1 MRAPEGS
8 SPCPDRED
16 RRNRRRPEENSGAVT
31 PPAAAWWL
39 LWAKTE
45 RGGDRWHRLPYHL
58 LDVAATAEV
67 LWERLPDAARSV
79 PLGLSDNSDECRRIV
94 VFLAAAHDVGK
105 ANPFF
110 QYKDARRATALE
122 LTDPGPEKHGH
133 GYASGVFL
141 KAWLSERW
149 GWGGMAAANVAK
161 AVGGH
166 HGSFFQDVKAAPLR
180 LDQEPWQAFGPRL
193 LNDLAEVLDAPPKI
207 REPKDLNA
215 FLAWIAGFV
224 CVADWLGSHE
234 TMTVWETGDRP
245 LLDYLAE
252 ARGQAKRLFANLDWI
267 VPSPTESRPVEE
279 LVPTGRNPNELQ
291 RLAERVAAEGFGLAI
306 VEAPTGEGKTE
317 AAFALA
323 EPARSAGGGVC
334 FFLPTMATANG
345 LYPRVRGFLAD
356 DVRLAHSQAW
366 LYRDA
371 GDTVPNPGDEESQIE
386 AEDWLAGSKRT
397 LLAPY
402 TVGTI
407 DQGLMGALRVKHG
420 FVRLFALAG
429 KVVVVD
435 EVHAYDVYMSDLLE
449 TLLGWLRALG
459 CQVVLLSAT
468 LPAARRAAL
477 FKAWGAEPGEAEEYP
492 CLSWT
497 EGDGAAHS
505 EGFGVSRRKP
515 LALRLREPTDAE
527 AWEQG
532 ASRILDR
539 VREHGGLGALV
550 LNTVG
555 GAQSAYDWLRR
566 AAEGAEIDVLI
577 FHVRYTA
584 EDRKIKENKVL
595 ARFGKEG
602 LRDRPAILVATQV
615 VEQSLD
621 LDFDHMVSA
630 LAPIDLL
637 IQRAGRLHRH
647 RRHVDGT
654 LCAGDEPD
662 ARPNP
667 VLEVLPPAYDED
679 NVPDLRE
686 PVYARDLQM
695 ATIAYLREGVVIAQ
709 PKDVATAVEAVYGS
723 KPAESA
729 RESWL
734 ARFVE
739 ASEREAS
746 KRQRMSEQAE
756 EVVIPAAMGEEPLTR
771 YGVRVVEDDTPGS
784 AVAAKT
790 RLEDLPSLTLAVL
803 REGDPSS
810 AKMPNAAS
818 KEKIALRCVRV
829 SAAGKRY
836 AELVEIERAKGWR
849 KVKALRE
856 ARPIV
861 LDTGGCFITPSYV
874 YHYDV
879 ETGLKWVARDA

>member
-1 MRAPEGS
+1 M
-8 SPCPDRED
+8 
-16 RRNRRRPEENSGAVT
+16 NKGAD
-31 PPAAAWWL
+31 AWGF

-67 LWERLPDAARSV
+67 LWERLPDAAIAV
-79 PLGLSDNSDECRRIV
+79 PLGLSDDPDECRRTV

-110 QYKDARRATALE
+110 QFKDARRAAALG
-122 LTDPGPEKHGH
+122 LADPGPEKHGH

-141 KAWLSERW
+141 KAWLDERW

-166 HGSFFQDVKAAPLR
+166 HGSFFQEVKAEPLS
-180 LDQEPWQAFGPRL
+180 LNKEPWATFGPRL
-193 LNDLAEVLDAPPKI
+193 LNDLAGVLNAPE
-207 REPKDLNA
+207 RVSEPKALNA
-215 FLAWIAGFV
+215 LLGWIAGFV

-234 TMTVWETGDRP
+234 TMTVWETRDRP
-245 LLDYLAE
+245 LTDYLAE
-252 ARGQAKRLFANLDWI
+252 ARGRAKGLFAALDWI
-267 VPSPTESRPVEE
+267 VPGLTESRPVEK
-279 LVPTGRNPNELQ
+279 LVPTGRTPNELQ
-291 RLAERVAAEGFGLAI
+291 RLAERVASEGFGLAI

-356 DVRLAHSQAW
+356 DVRLAHSLAW
-366 LYRDA
+366 LYW
-371 GDTVPNPGDEESQIE
+371 DTGETIPNPDDEDSQVE

-459 CQVVLLSAT
+459 CGVVLLSAT

-477 FKAWGAEPGEAEEYP
+477 FKAWGADADEVAEYP

-497 EGDGAAHS
+497 GTDGTIRS
-505 EGFGVSRRKP
+505 EGFRVAPRKP
-515 LALRLREPTDAE
+515 LTLRLLETTDAE

-532 ASRILDR
+532 ASQILDR
-539 VREHGGLGALV
+539 VMEHGGLGALV

-555 GAQSAYDWLRR
+555 GAQSAYDWLSR
-566 AAEGAEIDVLI
+566 AAEEAGIDMLI
-577 FHVRYTA
+577 FHARYTA
-584 EDRKIKENKVL
+584 EDRNAKEEEVL
-595 ARFGKEG
+595 ARFGKDG

-630 LAPIDLL
+630 LAPVDLL

-647 RRHVDGT
+647 RRHLNGG
-654 LCAGDEPD
+654 LCAGEEPD
-662 ARPNP
+662 ERPDP
-667 VLEVLPPAYDED
+667 VLEIIAPREEDGIPVFYD
-679 NVPDLRE
+679 
-686 PVYARDLQM
+686 PVYDGALLVLTLR
-695 ATIAYLREGVVIAQ
+695 YLEGNPVITQ
-709 PKDVATAVEAVYGS
+709 PSDVAEAVEAVYD
-723 KPAESA
+723 EDR
-729 RESWL
+729 RESVVN
-734 ARFVE
+734 AQE
-739 ASEREAS
+739 
-746 KRQRMSEQAE
+746 E
-756 EVVIPAAMGEEPLTR
+756 EVAKFGERSQAKAVKNSRKAKDAAIARWEDEDRLFTENYLDQHENDER
-771 YGVRVVEDDTPGS
+771 FASQVR
-784 AVAAKT
+784 ART
-790 RLEDLPSLTLAVL
+790 RLEDRPSISVALIDEASVGLLKGRVDPREVAYRTVSVSPPYDLYATLSEIDPVPAWSRWGSLKRTRPLVMKEGCTETSVYML
-803 REGDPSS
+803 RYD
-810 AKMPNAAS
+810 
-818 KEKIALRCVRV
+818 
-829 SAAGKRY
+829 
-836 AELVEIERAKGWR
+836 ELGLVWR
-849 KVKALRE
+849 KTA
-856 ARPIV
+856 
-861 LDTGGCFITPSYV
+861 
-874 YHYDV
+874 
-879 ETGLKWVARDA
+879 DANVSP

>member
-1 MRAPEGS
+1 MT
-8 SPCPDRED
+8 SPPGETWR
-16 RRNRRRPEENSGAVT
+16 
-31 PPAAAWWL
+31 L

-58 LDVAATAEV
+58 LDVAATAEA
-67 LWERLPDAARSV
+67 LWDRLPGAAKRV
-79 PLGLSDNSDECRRIV
+79 PLGLAEDPNECRRVV

-110 QYKDARRATALE
+110 QYKDARRATALG
-122 LTDPGPEKHGH
+122 LSDPGPELDDH
-133 GYASGVFL
+133 GYATGVFL
-141 KAWLSERW
+141 KAWLKERW
-149 GWGGMAAANVAK
+149 DWGGMAAANVAK

-166 HGSFFQDVKAAPLR
+166 HGSFMQRMDASHLGMHK
-180 LDQEPWQAFGPRL
+180 EPWTMFGPRL
-193 LNDLAEVLDAPPKI
+193 LNDLAEVLDAPQRI

-215 FLAWIAGFV
+215 FLGWIAGFV

-234 TMTVWETGDRP
+234 TMAVWETRDLP

-267 VPSPTESRPVEE
+267 VPGPTESRPVEE

-317 AAFALA
+317 AAFASA

-345 LYPRVRGFLAD
+345 LYPRVKGFLTD

-366 LYRDA
+366 LYRDD

-459 CQVVLLSAT
+459 CRVVLLSAT

-477 FKAWGAEPGEAEEYP
+477 FKAWGAEPSEAAEYP
-492 CLSWT
+492 RLSWT
-497 EGDGAAHS
+497 GGDGAVRS
-505 EGFGVSRRKP
+505 EGFGVAARKP
-515 LALRLREPTDAE
+515 LALRLREPSDVE

-539 VREHGGLGALV
+539 VTEHGGLGALV

-555 GAQSAYDWLRR
+555 GAQSAYEWLKVRT
-566 AAEGAEIDVLI
+566 EGTGIDALI
-577 FHVRYTA
+577 FHARYTA
-584 EDRKIKENKVL
+584 EDRKAKEDGVL
-595 ARFGKEG
+595 ARFGKDG

-654 LCAGDEPD
+654 LCAGEEPD

-667 VLEVLPPAYDED
+667 VLEVLPPAYDAD
-679 NVPDLRE
+679 DVPDLRE

-695 ATIAYLREGVVIAQ
+695 ATVAYLREGVVIAQ

-723 KPAESA
+723 TPVEDA
-729 RESWL
+729 REAWL

-739 ASEREAS
+739 ASEREDRRRERMNELSKQVAVPKAS
-746 KRQRMSEQAE
+746 GR
-756 EVVIPAAMGEEPLTR
+756 VPLTDASAIR
-771 YGVRVVEDDTPGS
+771 VEDDSPGS
-784 AVAAKT
+784 DIAAKT

-803 REGDPSS
+803 REGDPGP
-810 AKMPNAAS
+810 AKVPYAAT

-836 AELVEIERAKGWR
+836 AELLALERARGWR

-856 ARPIV
+856 VRPV
-861 LDTGGCFITPSYV
+861 LLDAEGRFETPSYV

-879 ETGLKWVARDA
+879 ETGLKWMARDA